1 VGICGSGPQGTFY
14 EWSYLIQTPFVSTD
28 LKNQVNAEC
37 GWTAAAANEKGALS
51 LKCVKLLN
59 EASAQISNVNM
70 YNVYG
75 DWYVLL
81 ESVPA
86 PILTPLNISYNTITY
101 YHNVLNHT
109 LSTLYIR
116 IPFILYLIPYTLYFV
131 PYTYAYVA

>member
-37 GWTAAAANEKGALS
+37 DWTAAAANEKGALS

-75 DWYVLL
+75 DWYVLQSMPFL
-81 ESVPA
+81 FSVLLFVPA
-86 PILTPLNISYNTITY
+86 VSTPLNIS
-101 YHNVLNHT
+101 
-109 LSTLYIR
+109 
-116 IPFILYLIPYTLYFV
+116 
-131 PYTYAYVA
+131 